1 VIQPR
6 LRAALVIG
14 SIVVASG
21 IAGAAIDRALI
32 ARGRGRAPVAT
43 GGGGGG
49 GGGQRGGGGPGRSWP
64 EQEAR
69 RRNDMLEHMTKD
81 LSLSAAQRAG
91 FDSIM
96 QRTDS
101 SLRTVRREMQPKIQ
115 QVFEAGRAEMAA
127 QLDTSQ
133 RVKFNAMRKGPP
145 REYRGGDGRGGNRGG
160 QPGRQ

>member
-1 VIQPR
+1 MIQPR

-21 IAGAAIDRALI
+21 IAGAAIDRVFV
-32 ARGRGRAPVAT
+32 ARGSRRPVAQQGGS
-43 GGGGGG
+43 GGGGPRG
-49 GGGQRGGGGPGRSWP
+49 GGGGPGRSWP

-69 RRNDMLEHMTKD
+69 RRNEMLEHMTKD
-81 LSLSAAQRAG
+81 LSLTAAQRAA

-101 SLRTVRREMQPKIQ
+101 SLRLVRREMQPKIQ

-127 QLDTSQ
+127 QLDPAQ

-160 QPGRQ
+160 PPGRQ

>member
-14 SIVVASG
+14 SIVLASG
-21 IAGAAIDRALI
+21 IAGAAIDRAFI
-32 ARGRGRAPVAT
+32 ARGGRRPVAAPGGV
-43 GGGGGG
+43 GGGGPRG
-49 GGGQRGGGGPGRSWP
+49 GGGGPGRSWP

-69 RRNDMLEHMTKD
+69 RRNEMLEHMSKD
-81 LSLSAAQRAG
+81 LSLTPAQRAG

-115 QVFEAGRAEMAA
+115 QVFEAGRAEMMTR
-127 QLDTSQ
+127 LDSTQ
-133 RVKFNAMRKGPP
+133 RVKFNAMRKGSP
-145 REYRGGDGRGGNRGG
+145 REFRGGDGRGGVRGG
-160 QPGRQ
+160 PPGRQ